1 MDDRTASAWLDRLNA
16 MIVAEAPVG
25 IIVVDADAKIV
36 HCNRLTEDL
45 FGYTK
50 AELIGQAMHMLL
62 PQRLAE
68 VHARHYVEYLTW
80 PQTRS
85 MGSGRDLLGRRKD
98 GSEFVLEV
106 GLRWVAQG
114 ERSCVVATI
123 VDISER
129 AEILAHERSMEA
141 ELALYRD
148 HLEDLVKQRTAQL
161 EVATRK
167 AEEANFSKSRFLANM
182 SHELRTPMHAISS
195 FASLGKARAVQERSS
210 ERIRKYFTR
219 IETAALRLTGL
230 LNNLL
235 NLAKLEAG
243 RRTLV
248 FALYDLAQLCS
259 EAVEEFEGRAVECGI
274 ALDFSA
280 PFPVPVLADR
290 DAVVEIMVN
299 LIGNALKFTPAGGRV
314 EVAAWSGEAD
324 QHAYVTVSDT
334 GVGLPDGESDLV
346 FGRFEQSSRTKSNAG
361 GTGLGLAI
369 CKELVMLHKGSIWA
383 KNRAPAGAVF
393 TVAFPAHQASLAV
406 HSPSGG

>member
-1 MDDRTASAWLDRLNA
+1 

-50 AELIGQAMHMLL
+50 AELIGRALHMLL

-68 VHARHYVEYLTW
+68 VHARHYMDYLSF
-80 PQTRS
+80 PQTRA

-123 VDISER
+123 VDITER
-129 AEILAHERSMEA
+129 ADALAHERSMEA

-161 EVATRK
+161 EVATRN
-167 AEEANFSKSRFLANM
+167 AEAANFSKSRFLANM

-195 FASLGKARAVQERSS
+195 FASLGKARAAQERAS

-219 IETAALRLTGL
+219 IDAAALRLTGL

-243 RRTLV
+243 RRELV
-248 FALYDLAQLCS
+248 LAQHDLATICAQV
-259 EAVEEFEGRAVECGI
+259 VEEFEGRAVECGVALEVI
-274 ALDFSA
+274 APS
-280 PFPVPVLADR
+280 PVAVLADR

-314 EVAAWSGEAD
+314 EVASWSD
-324 QHAYVTVSDT
+324 QTAGKAYVTVSDT
-334 GVGLPDGESDLV
+334 GIGFPDSESDLV
-346 FGRFEQSSRTKSNAG
+346 FGRFEQSSRTKNNAG

-369 CKELVMLHKGSIWA
+369 CRELVLLHKGDIWA
-383 KNRAPAGAVF
+383 KNRETAGAIF
-393 TVAFPAHQASLAV
+393 TIVLPVNPLSVSVDHR
-406 HSPSGG
+406 PGR